1 MLRSDRCVKPPG
13 VSQGRRALEEQA
25 RMQYRFDGRVAI
37 VTGAG
42 KGLGR
47 AFALELARRGARVL
61 VNNRA
66 HADDALRSAD
76 AVVAEIRDGG
86 GEAVAN
92 HASVEAEGA
101 ADAIVAQALDA
112 WGRVDIVIHNA
123 AVAQSG
129 YFTRMDA
136 EEFERTMRVNFMAPV
151 ALTRAVLPQLRE
163 RGYGRML
170 FCTSAAGLY
179 GNRGQ
184 SAYSASK
191 AALLAFMQSIRLEE
205 SRYDFR
211 ANAIAPFAETQMT
224 AAYMQSSAPGTF
236 DARFPAALAAWL
248 VHADC
253 PANGEIVIA
262 GARQLRAARML
273 EGSGFAFADPTE
285 PSVEGVA
292 RNFDAV
298 RSLAGAT
305 APDSADACFARF
317 LCGADGR

>member
-1 MLRSDRCVKPPG
+1 MH
-13 VSQGRRALEEQA
+13 
-25 RMQYRFDGRVAI
+25 YRFDERVAI

-47 AFALELARRGARVL
+47 AFAMELGARGARVL

-66 HADDALRSAD
+66 RAGETGHSAD
-76 AVVAEIRDGG
+76 SVVAQIRAAG

-92 HASVEAEGA
+92 HAGVEAADA
-101 ADAIVAQALDA
+101 AGAIVAQALDA

-129 YFTRMDA
+129 YFTRTSA
-136 EEFERTMRVNFMAPV
+136 EEFERTMSINFAAPV
-151 ALTRAVLPQLRE
+151 ALTRAVLPVMRS

-191 AALLAFMQSIRLEE
+191 AALIAFMRSICLEE
-205 SRYDFR
+205 TGHDFR

-224 AAYMQSSAPGTF
+224 AAYMQPSTGGAF

-253 PANGEIVIA
+253 PANAEVLIA
-262 GARQLRAARML
+262 GAREMRAARMF
-273 EGSGFAFADPTE
+273 EGAGFTFARTGDI
-285 PSVEGVA
+285 SVEGVA
-292 RNFDAV
+292 RNFAAI
-298 RSLAGAT
+298 RSLEDST
-305 APDSADACFARF
+305 APDSADACFARI
-317 LCGADGR
+317 LRGVDA